1 MSDPFSLRHFE
12 GVAIGILRA
21 DPLGLLDVVE
31 KHHGA
36 EAVLELFETDFFGT
50 PRLDDDGVA
59 IWRERAPYLEPELEA
74 ELFARVFPQRVD
86 GPDELDQY
94 GWPKPKE
101 KVTMSTAQPLKP
113 AAPAPAQSRM
123 SLSAVQKGRVAKPH
137 RVVLYGPEGIGKS
150 TFGAGAPS
158 PIFLPVEDGTG
169 HLDVARFPKAE
180 SWREAREAVRTL
192 LTEKHEYQTLVL
204 DTLDALEPLLWK
216 HMCERDKYADEKQ
229 KTPLRDIE
237 SYGFGKGY
245 NKALE
250 DWRGLLKDLELLGAK
265 GMHVVLLAHSQVKAF
280 KNPAGEDY
288 DRYELKIHA
297 KAAGLFKEWCDSLL
311 FANYETFARKDQAT
325 KRVRGIDTGARLIF
339 TERRAAY
346 DAKHRG
352 NLPESLPLSW
362 QDFVA
367 ESAKEVDPKALA
379 AEILRKAAELG
390 EEVAKL
396 VATTVEKAA
405 GNTQQLIQINNRVNT
420 RLAEKQA
427 QEESN

>member
-1 MSDPFSLRHFE
+1 MS
-12 GVAIGILRA
+12 A
-21 DPLGLLDVVE
+21 
-31 KHHGA
+31 
-36 EAVLELFETDFFGT
+36 
-50 PRLDDDGVA
+50 
-59 IWRERAPYLEPELEA
+59 
-74 ELFARVFPQRVD
+74 
-86 GPDELDQY
+86 
-94 GWPKPKE
+94 
-101 KVTMSTAQPLKP
+101 AQPLKP
-113 AAPAPAQSRM
+113 ATAAPPSRM
-123 SLSAVQKGRVAKPH
+123 SLGAVQKGRVQKPH
-137 RVVLYGPEGIGKS
+137 RIVLYGPEGIGKS

-158 PIFLPVEDGTG
+158 PIFLPVEEGTN

-180 SWREAREAVRTL
+180 TWREAREAVRTL
-192 LTEKHEYQTLVL
+192 ITEKHEYQTLVL
-204 DTLDALEPLLWK
+204 DTLDALEPLLWRY
-216 HMCERDKYADEKQ
+216 MIERDKYADEKQ
-229 KTPLRDIE
+229 KTVLRDIE

-245 NKALE
+245 AKALE
-250 DWRGLLKDLELLGAK
+250 DWRGLLKDLEAVSAK
-265 GMHVVLLAHSQVKAF
+265 GMHIVLLAHSQVKPF

-311 FANYETFARKDQAT
+311 FANYETFAKKDQAT

-352 NLPESLPLSW
+352 NLPDQLPLSW

-367 ESAKEVDPKALA
+367 ESAKEVDPKALS

-396 VATTVEKAA
+396 VAASVEKAN

-420 RLAEKQA
+420 RIAEQA
-427 QEESN
+427 AQKEEN